1 MFNSIFTLSIL
12 IKVASL
18 QIFLE
23 ESQSTL
29 ENTINNFLIYNSFFK
44 FLKIFFKFYK
54 TFNFK
59 KNTF

>member
-18 QIFLE
+18 QMSLE

-29 ENTINNFLIYNSFFK
+29 ENTINNFITL
-44 FLKIFFKFYK
+44 
-54 TFNFK
+54 
-59 KNTF
+59 

>member
-1 MFNSIFTLSIL
+1 M
-12 IKVASL
+12 
-18 QIFLE
+18 FLE

-54 TFNFK
+54 TFNFLK
-59 KNTF
+59 KHILD

>member
-18 QIFLE
+18 QMFLE

-29 ENTINNFLIYNSFFK
+29 ENTINNFLIYNSFLK